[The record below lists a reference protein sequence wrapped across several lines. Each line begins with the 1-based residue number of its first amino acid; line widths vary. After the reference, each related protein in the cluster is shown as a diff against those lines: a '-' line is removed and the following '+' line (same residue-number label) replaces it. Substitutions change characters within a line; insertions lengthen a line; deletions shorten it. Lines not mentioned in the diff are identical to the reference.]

1 MIVHMLSGAHFISI
15 PLILVSIIVSVTT
28 SVTKALVM
36 APAIGASAPPDKTVP
51 AVAPIAAPVATTV
64 AFFMVVHPASPS
76 TVTRVR
82 CLLRQG
88 VRIVSYGMLS
98 R

>member
-15 PLILVSIIVSVTT
+15 PRILVSIIVSVTT

-64 AFFMVVHPASPS
+64 AFFMVVHPTSPS
-76 TVTRVR
+76 RVKGAKY
-82 CLLRQG
+82 LLYQG
-88 VRIVSYGMLS
+88 VRIVSCGK
-98 R
+98 